1 MPKNWKLL
9 CLVLLL
15 AACKEKNSP
24 IGKLPNTEKEVKTD
38 TVGWGNGAAEIE
50 KPTEA
55 TADSVPEIEKVNPG
69 FVEDDV
75 VFSAE
80 GKMEGFEIKHFS
92 PSIKEA
98 GEYEVRLLSS
108 NPDLRFVFRENNLDS
123 EANAAYWKGSLA
135 EGITNL
141 KVFFVADAALS
152 KEKARYR
159 LFIVRL

>member
-80 GKMEGFEIKHFS
+80 GKIEGFEIKHFS
-92 PSIKEA
+92 PSIKET